1 MAAEP
6 LAWHTHP
13 MATRSAA
20 GLAFLLVVALLVA
33 APGTAPAA
41 SDDLTAEQLCQLFPQ
56 DQGFSFTEAPGL
68 NKCEASKGDCD
79 QATTDITTC
88 VSGIVIQQGTAQE
101 ARDWMSAAS
110 GGPWEELSGLGE
122 MAAGAC
128 DPFFCEVRLQR
139 DRFWL
144 SVLVAPGL
152 GLETARDLAAQVD
165 QEIERVVGGSEPEDP
180 GVEPEEPGEE
190 PGGEPQ
196 EPGGEPQ
203 EPGSGEPDPSGLS
216 DAFVDVFYGN
226 AQIQALM
233 PGARR
238 VLGCP
243 NSTHR
248 FGCNEVAEGILI
260 GLATDFE
267 EAFSA
272 PTERQREGFMA
283 CAMATVMAGLE
294 TEDGRVLFPG
304 LRAAMPVIRRLSDP
318 GVAQRFVEMVAARDA
333 ADWERRG
340 LG

>member
-6 LAWHTHP
+6 FAWHTHR

-20 GLAFLLVVALLVA
+20 GLALLLVVALLVA

-41 SDDLTAEQLCQLFPQ
+41 SDDLTAEQLCDLFPQ
-56 DQGFSFTEAPGL
+56 DQGFTFTEAPGL
-68 NKCEASKGDCD
+68 NKCEGSKGDCD
-79 QATTDITTC
+79 QSTTDLTTC
-88 VSGIVIQQGTAQE
+88 VSGIVIQQVTAEE
-101 ARDWMSAAS
+101 ARGMVPAA
-110 GGPWEELSGLGE
+110 GDGVWEALPGLGE
-122 MAAGAC
+122 TAVGAC
-128 DPFFCEVRLQR
+128 DPFWCEVRLQR

-152 GLETARDLAAQVD
+152 GLEGAQALAADVDRAIEQVL
-165 QEIERVVGGSEPEDP
+165 GGGEPGGP
-180 GVEPEEPGEE
+180 GEEPEEPGEE

-203 EPGSGEPDPSGLS
+203 EPGNGEPDPSGLS

-238 VLGCP
+238 ILGCP
-243 NSTHR
+243 DSTHR

-267 EAFSA
+267 EMFSA
-272 PTERQREGFMA
+272 PAERQREGFMA
-283 CAMATVMAGLE
+283 CAMATVMAGFE